1 MSSLISEIKK
11 GYNTF
16 KVFESLL
23 EKEEYIKNFESL
35 VAEKKKMIETLQ
47 EEAEEI
53 KAEKARLTKQ
63 LKAKQDRNSLKEKEL
78 ENNLAANLKRL
89 KNQHD
94 IDVSNFE
101 GELKLLDQKIDEGKR
116 QAIIIGEAV
125 DLRQKELADLLDKI
139 KEARSVLKGMLGE

>member
-53 KAEKARLTKQ
+53 RAEKARLTKQ
-63 LKAKQDRNSLKEKEL
+63 LKAKKDRNSLKEKEL

-101 GELKLLDQKIDEGKR
+101 SELKLLDQRIDEGKR
-116 QAIIIGEAV
+116 QAIIVGETV
-125 DLRQKELADLLDKI
+125 DLKQEELADLLDKI